1 MSEVLEHLTDDVLE
15 RTIVEVHRV
24 LVAEGHFIGT
34 VPARENLIDQA
45 TVCPCCGKKFHR
57 WGHLQTFDPQRLRDL
72 LGQLFVLKYL
82 TERTFVSWNDLN

>member
-45 TVCPCCGKKFHR
+45 NGVPVLWEKISSMGTPS
-57 WGHLQTFDPQRLRDL
+57 DLRSS
-72 LGQLFVLKYL
+72 
-82 TERTFVSWNDLN
+82 TAS